1 MYVDGAE
8 SIQTPDLGRRV
19 MRTIWTWLKRGVV
32 GVYAAIAGLF
42 GGGGQVIAD
51 RKEMYGDDPAND
63 PYSIEY
69 DPSRKEP

>member
-1 MYVDGAE
+1 MC
-8 SIQTPDLGRRV
+8 
-19 MRTIWTWLKRGVV
+19 TIWTWLKRGVV

-42 GGGGQVIAD
+42 GGGGPVIAD